1 MTDGL
6 FYPSSVQ
13 IPMKK
18 SISLA
23 VFNTLGFSGVLT
35 VNALANI
42 LPING
47 MNTGQV
53 SALYPS
59 LFTPAGI
66 TFSIWSVIY
75 LLLMGFVVL
84 QWIRI
89 RNEKYSILFSKIS
102 FLFMLSCL
110 FNMAWIIAWHYL
122 FVWLSVGIMLGLLL
136 TLISIFLIMEKQ
148 AIKEFPDYTFIKL
161 PFTIYLAWICVAT
174 IANISTA
181 LVSESWHGI
190 ILSEEGWTIALMG
203 VAAALAMYI
212 TLRFIKPAFT
222 AVVIWA
228 LIGIFLR
235 WNGTEHSLIAS
246 GAIIMTVLLTGG
258 FLYTLWRSSFKTN

>member
-1 MTDGL
+1 LTDGL
-6 FYPSSVQ
+6 FFTLPVQ

-18 SISLA
+18 SIPLA
-23 VFNTLGFSGVLT
+23 VFNTLAFSGVLT

-75 LLLMGFVVL
+75 LLLLGFVVL
-84 QWIRI
+84 QWLRI
-89 RNEKYSILFSKIS
+89 RNETYSILFSKIS

-110 FNMAWIIAWHYL
+110 FNMAWIVAWHYL
-122 FVWLSVGIMLGLLL
+122 YVWLSVSIMLGLLF
-136 TLISIFLIMEKQ
+136 TLISIFLIMEKHP
-148 AIKEFPDYTFIKL
+148 IKGFPDYTFVKL

-181 LVSESWHGI
+181 LVSENWYGI
-190 ILSEEGWTIALMG
+190 LLSEEGWAIALMG
-203 VAAALAMYI
+203 IATVLAFYM
-212 TLRFIKPAFT
+212 TLRFIKPAF
-222 AVVIWA
+222 AVVVIWA
-228 LIGIFLR
+228 LVGIFLR
-235 WNGTEHSLIAS
+235 WKGTEHDLIAS
-246 GAIIMTVLLTGG
+246 SAIVMTMLLSGL
-258 FLYTLWRSSFKTN
+258 FLYTLWRSTRTVS

>member
-1 MTDGL
+1 
-6 FYPSSVQ
+6 
-13 IPMKK
+13 MKK
-18 SISLA
+18 SIPLA
-23 VFNTLGFSGVLT
+23 IFNTLAFLGVLT

-75 LLLMGFVVL
+75 LLLLGFVVL
-84 QWIRI
+84 QWLRI
-89 RNEKYSILFSKIS
+89 RNETYSILFSKIS

-122 FVWLSVGIMLGLLL
+122 FVWLSVGIMLSLLV

-148 AIKEFPDYTFIKL
+148 AIKGFPDYTFIKL

-174 IANISTA
+174 IANISAA
-181 LVSESWHGI
+181 LISENWYGI
-190 ILSEEGWTIALMG
+190 LLSEEGWAIALMG
-203 VAAALAMYI
+203 IATMLAVYI
-212 TLRFIKPAFT
+212 TLRFTKAAFS

-235 WNGTEHSLIAS
+235 WKGTEHNLITS
-246 GAIIMTVLLTGG
+246 SAIIMTVLLSGG
-258 FLYTLWRSSFKTN
+258 FLYTLWSYFKTRGLRNP